1 MQLSSM
7 VRVSGQ
13 TASHKEYGQSLAD
26 AKKARPYSWWRI
38 IFGVATGRQRAV
50 RRILWL
56 LTAVSALAG
65 GVACEANNSMEAA
78 RTAVTAAQTGV
89 TAAQTVLPGAQAT
102 AQAGAT
108 LVSNAVSV
116 AQPVFLTLQGL
127 LQGVSLDVQMSP
139 AGAESNAVTEV
150 SIQGMD
156 NQGRLG
162 QIDAQTRQ
170 TAATAALVAA
180 SQYYPNATITL
191 KVVDGGGNTLVSGN
205 VAPGQTP
212 TVQ

>member
-1 MQLSSM
+1 MQLASM

-13 TASHKEYGQSLAD
+13 TASHKEYGQSLAY

-38 IFGVATGRQRAV
+38 ILGVATGRQRAV

-56 LTAVSALAG
+56 LMALGALANG
-65 GVACEANNSMEAA
+65 LACEANNSMEAA

-89 TAAQTVLPGAQAT
+89 TAAQTVMPGAQAT
-102 AQAGAT
+102 VVAGAT

-127 LQGVSLDVQMSP
+127 LQGVSLDVRTSP

-150 SIQGMD
+150 SIEGTD

-180 SQYYPNATITL
+180 RQYYPNATITL
-191 KVVDGGGNTLVSGN
+191 KVVDDAGNTLLSGN
-205 VAPGQTP
+205 MAPGQTP
-212 TVQ
+212 SVQ